1 MKSNIAAL
9 KEGYELFASKEKIK
23 EAGRTLTLR
32 LIIVLSVFLVVLVSG
47 LLTFLFIYI
56 LQYNHVFTGIKT
68 SSSVVV
74 LVSLLFCLVVATVLI
89 YVVWPLMFRPLDNV
103 IKSMGKAAE
112 GDFSGEVSTK
122 RCHGDVRTLVVSYNN
137 MLSELSGIE
146 MFREDFISN
155 FSHEL
160 KTPIVS
166 INGFAGQLLRDDLSD
181 EKRREYEEMIVS
193 ETEKLTNMSSSVL
206 LLTKLESQGMVS
218 GQKWFPL
225 DEQLREC
232 LLRFQS
238 EWERK
243 NLELDLELEPVSCY
257 GSPKMLEHIWNN
269 LISNA
274 VKFSYPGGE
283 LGLGCRSIP
292 GAVEA
297 YVCDSGP
304 GMDDKTM
311 KHIFEKFYQGDSAHA
326 SAGNGLGLSIVKRVV
341 ELSSGQIK
349 IRSAPGIG
357 SIFTVTLPLPDEQN

>member
-1 MKSNIAAL
+1 MRANIDTL
-9 KEGYELFASKEKIK
+9 KDEYELFAKKDKIK
-23 EAGRTLTLR
+23 QAGRTLTLR
-32 LIIVLSVFLVVLVSG
+32 LIIVLAVFLVVLVSV
-47 LLTFLFIYI
+47 LLTILFIYI
-56 LQYNHVFTGIKT
+56 LQSNHVFTDIK
-68 SSSVVV
+68 SPYSIVVP
-74 LVSLLFCLVVATVLI
+74 VSLLFCLFMATILTYI
-89 YVVWPLMFRPLDNV
+89 VWPLVFRPLDNV
-103 IKSMGKAAE
+103 IISMGKAAE
-112 GDFSGEVSTK
+112 GDFSGNVSTK

-137 MLSELSGIE
+137 MLNELSGIE

-166 INGFAGQLLRDDLSD
+166 INGFAGQLLRDDLSS
-181 EKRREYEEMIVS
+181 EKRREYAEMIVS
-193 ETEKLTNMSSSVL
+193 ESEKLTNMSAGVL
-206 LLTKLESQGMVS
+206 LLSKLESQGMVS
-218 GQKWFPL
+218 GQKWFSL

-232 LLRFQS
+232 LLGFQG

-243 NLELDLELEPVSCY
+243 GLELELELEPVKY
-257 GSPKMLEHIWNN
+257 FGNQKLIEHIWNN

-283 LGLGCRSIP
+283 LGLGCRKVN

-304 GMDDKTM
+304 GMDEITM

-326 SAGNGLGLSIVKRVV
+326 SAGNGLGLSIVRRIV
-341 ELSSGQIK
+341 ELNKGKIG

-357 SIFTVTLPLPDEQN
+357 SIFTITLPLSDEQD